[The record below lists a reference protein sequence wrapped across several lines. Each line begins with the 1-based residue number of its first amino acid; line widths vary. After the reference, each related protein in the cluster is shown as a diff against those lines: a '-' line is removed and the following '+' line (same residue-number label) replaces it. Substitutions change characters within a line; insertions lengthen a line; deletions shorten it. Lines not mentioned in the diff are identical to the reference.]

1 MRRFVGIVLSGVV
14 LGISAC
20 YEEGNSSYSP
30 QLSQPN
36 PVKADDDSIMDIVFT
51 TTLEVFIEEAATRA
65 TKGLFDYIESQ
76 FHTSQVRQSERV
88 SSAPQTIP
96 SSLLADAQWGKFNFS
111 EVEYYICSSAEH
123 FEGDL
128 SQVNNPEW
136 SIASFY
142 GFEPNTKSWCAV
154 KIFQA
159 DNALG
164 FVEDQLRQSYQSIE
178 SLTEPPENLLAVY
191 RAHHADGRVAYIVIS
206 HTSDNMSYLW
216 MEALSADANVALGM
230 TSKLAGFNM

>member
-1 MRRFVGIVLSGVV
+1 MKRIIGIIFGVLI
-14 LGISAC
+14 LGLSAC
-20 YEEGNSSYSP
+20 
-30 QLSQPN
+30 Q
-36 PVKADDDSIMDIVFT
+36 ADGDGSIIDTAVDTAVRTFT
-51 TTLEVFIEEAATRA
+51 EEATERA
-65 TKGLFDYIESQ
+65 SESLFNYIRRQ
-76 FHTSQVRQSERV
+76 WNTSQERQPKQGEL
-88 SSAPQTIP
+88 AIQAGQNPLI
-96 SSLLADAQWGKFNFS
+96 ADAQWSRFNFS
-111 EVEYYICSSAEH
+111 GVEYYICSSVENLK
-123 FEGDL
+123 GDL
-128 SQVNNPEW
+128 SQINNNPKW

-142 GFEPNTKSWCAV
+142 GFETNTKSWCAV

-178 SLTEPPENLLAVY
+178 SLTELQGNLLAVY

-230 TSKLAGFNM
+230 TSKIAGFNM